1 MRSSVIMIMNQ
12 LPFYVL
18 CEHSAIHSGPPSNAL
33 AHPTIQY
40 HYADDS
46 PLTLWPQH
54 PNEHVL
60 VLDYDPT
67 TSSQPTV
74 QSMSKDL
81 AVVSLKMEEAPG
93 AAAADADGTRS
104 DRMYIIQTTAIDGY
118 VRGTTVVSPTTHI
131 SSTVVDPS
139 HADRK
144 SAHNV
149 LTQYKHRCD

>member
-1 MRSSVIMIMNQ
+1 MTR

-33 AHPTIQY
+33 AHPVIQY

-46 PLTLWPQH
+46 PLALWQQH

-67 TSSQPTV
+67 TSQSTV

-81 AVVSLKMEEAPG
+81 AVVSLKIEEAPG
-93 AAAADADGTRS
+93 AAAADGDGTRS
-104 DRMYIIQTTAIDGY
+104 DRMYIIQTTAIDG
-118 VRGTTVVSPTTHI
+118 
-131 SSTVVDPS
+131 
-139 HADRK
+139 
-144 SAHNV
+144 
-149 LTQYKHRCD
+149 

>member
-1 MRSSVIMIMNQ
+1 MNQ

-40 HYADDS
+40 HYANDS
-46 PLTLWPQH
+46 PLALWPQH

-67 TSSQPTV
+67 TTKTTLK
-74 QSMSKDL
+74 SMSNDL
-81 AVVSLKMEEAPG
+81 AVVSLKVEEAPG
-93 AAAADADGTRS
+93 AGAADADGTRS
-104 DRMYIIQTTAIDGY
+104 DRMYIIQTTATDG
-118 VRGTTVVSPTTHI
+118 
-131 SSTVVDPS
+131 VVDPPY
-139 HADRK
+139 ADRK

-149 LTQYKHRCD
+149 LAQYKRRCDRFI